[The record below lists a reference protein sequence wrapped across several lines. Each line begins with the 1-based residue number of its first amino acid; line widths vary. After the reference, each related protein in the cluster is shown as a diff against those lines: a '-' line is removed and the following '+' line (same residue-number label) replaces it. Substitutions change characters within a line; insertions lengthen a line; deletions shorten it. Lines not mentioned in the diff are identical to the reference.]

1 MKRKLLENHNRIL
14 SFLLALTGIGAAC
27 TFGGCEYG
35 VGPIAPEYGVPAA
48 TFKVKGKV
56 TSDTGSKIPGIRVI
70 MQNDTSLT
78 DPEGIFQVQTNDFP
92 GDKNFKVKFDDTD
105 GELNGAFQSLDT
117 IVSFVNPEFKD
128 GDDHWYL
135 GETSKE
141 FDVKLKP
148 KN

>member
-1 MKRKLLENHNRIL
+1 MKRKLLEKHNRIL

-35 VGPIAPEYGVPAA
+35 VGPITPEYGVPAA
-48 TFKVKGKV
+48 TFKIEGKV
-56 TSDTGSKIPGIRVI
+56 TSDAGSKIPGIRVI

-78 DPEGIFQVQTNDFP
+78 DPEGIFQVQTDDFP
-92 GDKNFKVKFDDTD
+92 GDKNFNVKFDDTD

-117 IVSFVNPEFKD
+117 IVSFVNPVFINPDE
-128 GDDHWYL
+128 HWYA
-135 GETSKE
+135 GETTKE
-141 FDVKLKP
+141 LNVKLKP